1 MKKAILLLV
10 MIFSVSSI
18 FAQKEKSEQDTTK
31 LVLGNRTIIIIEKK
45 DVGDTVNIEK
55 KVEVTVEGE
64 DSVKEEEEVIVKN
77 KDKTS
82 KCKCEN
88 FSRWAG
94 INLGFNQFVRLS
106 NLSALGSGSE
116 NWSIN
121 PWKSTTWNINI
132 MEFSVSLIKRHLL
145 LTTGLGFEFRN
156 YSFDKNIDLIYN
168 DRDYTI
174 PAVNNYIDYNKDKL
188 SASYV
193 QVPLL
198 IEINTS
204 SRPKKGFYLAGGV
217 IGGYKMSSEM
227 NQKYKLNGQKI
238 KKEIH
243 DDFNLNPYQ
252 LEGTLRIGI
261 NRFTLFTNFDLLPVF
276 KEGKI
281 ATGEDLANVTFG
293 IQLIGF

>member
-1 MKKAILLLV
+1 MKKAILLLIV
-10 MIFSVSSI
+10 IFSVSNI
-18 FAQKEKSEQDTTK
+18 FAQKEESNQDTTK
-31 LVLGNRTIIIIEKK
+31 LKFGNKTIIIIEE
-45 DVGDTVNIEK
+45 TEK
-55 KVEVTVEGE
+55 E
-64 DSVKEEEEVIVKN
+64 DSVIIEKEEEVVVKEGKEGIVK
-77 KDKTS
+77 KEEKKKHKKS
-82 KCKCEN
+82 KYKSAK

-94 INLGFNQFVRLS
+94 INLGFNQFVHLRDFD
-106 NLSALGSGSE
+106 ALHSESE

-121 PWKSTTWNINI
+121 PWKSKTWNINI

-156 YSFDKNIDLIYN
+156 YSFDKDIDLVYN
-168 DRDYTI
+168 DRGNTI
-174 PAVNNYIDYNKDKL
+174 PAVNYTVDYSKNKL

-198 IEINTS
+198 LEINTS

-227 NQKYKLNGQKI
+227 NKKYKSNGQKI
-238 KKEIH
+238 KTEIH

-261 NRFTLFTNFDLLPVF
+261 NRFTLFTNFDMLPVF
-276 KEGKI
+276 KEGKLS
-281 ATGEDLANVTFG
+281 TGEDLANVTFG
-293 IQLIGF
+293 VQLIGF